1 MVTRMMK
8 YVIMITLG
16 LFSGLS
22 MAQFGLAGGVSVLK
36 AFGTPKPYIGFH
48 LGGEIPRDD
57 QVSLYGRVAFYG
69 KQIDSQ
75 ENYTYVTAYDPTT
88 NPNMQLVS
96 YKNSFNYT
104 LLEGGTRYYIGDGY
118 DSGFGAYGGGNI
130 TVVFNS
136 VKRTYGDYDQSLYAV
151 ADTEFPK
158 GAIFNLGFGLGGGL
172 KHTLAGVGT
181 LYFDANFSY
190 LIMSIASNTTASGG
204 ANMYSPLLFSF
215 NLGFRKDFY

>member
-1 MVTRMMK
+1 MIK
-8 YVIMITLG
+8 CILMITLG
-16 LFSGLS
+16 LYSSLS
-22 MAQFGLAGGVSVLK
+22 MAQFGVAGGVSLLK
-36 AFGTPKPYIGFH
+36 AFGTPKPYIGLH

-75 ENYTYVTAYDPTT
+75 ENYTYVTAHDPTT
-88 NPNMQLVS
+88 DPNMQLVT

-104 LLEGGTRYYIGDGY
+104 ILEGGTRYYIGDGY

-130 TVVFNS
+130 AVVFNS
-136 VKRTYGDYDQSLYAV
+136 VKRSYDDYDKSLYKLN
-151 ADTEFPK
+151 DTEFPK

-181 LYFDANFSY
+181 IYFDANFSY